1 MLIQKLREDKIQA
14 MKDGFTLKKNLLSTL
29 ISDCCKNAKEPDDA
43 FVISVVK
50 KFIKNAKE
58 TAECIKNSGDISKT
72 NSFLE
77 CLDEVDILEA
87 YLPQQLDEQAI
98 KTIMANIIVGAPEG
112 FSLKDVMAFFKKNF
126 EGQYDGAMVSRMAK
140 EIF

>member
-14 MKDGFTLKKNLLSTL
+14 MKDGFALEKNLLSTL
-29 ISDCCKNAKEPDDA
+29 IGDCCKNIKEPDDA
-43 FVISVVK
+43 LVISVIK
-50 KFIKNAKE
+50 KFIKNARE
-58 TAECIKNSGDISKT
+58 TSEHIKDYGQILKT
-72 NSFLE
+72 QQFLD
-77 CLDEVDILEA
+77 CLDEIDILES
-87 YLPQQLDEQAI
+87 YLPKQLDEQAI

-112 FSLKDVMAFFKKNF
+112 FALKDVMAFFKKNF